1 MDCPSGAKIS
11 SQCFLIQNINSP
23 DRVFKGLSNF
33 PLKLHKPGLYHLCCS
48 QYYLCSHNSSLSHS
62 MAFQI
67 SSSKYLQHTSKINI
81 VRLLPQYPLVIL
93 PFYNTQN
100 HQPRG
105 GMAQS
110 ELDALTPL

>member
-1 MDCPSGAKIS
+1 
-11 SQCFLIQNINSP
+11 
-23 DRVFKGLSNF
+23 
-33 PLKLHKPGLYHLCCS
+33 
-48 QYYLCSHNSSLSHS
+48 